1 MAEELY
7 SDGFANIM
15 VTGTIVRIDLMA
27 LAGQDAQGK
36 PRFEVRRR
44 LVMPLDG
51 FLRSYAMADDVVNKL
66 VKAGIVNKRTP
77 PPAPGPTI
85 EASAGS
91 DTPASAVAPKKK

>member
-7 SDGFANIM
+7 SDGFANIV

-44 LVMPLDG
+44 LVMPING

-66 VKAGIVNKRTP
+66 QKAGIVNRRTP
-77 PPAPGPTI
+77 PPVAGPTI
-85 EASAGS
+85 QASAA
-91 DTPASAVAPKKK
+91 PEAPAPKKK

>member
-7 SDGFANIM
+7 SDGFANIT

-44 LVMPLDG
+44 LVMPIDG
-51 FLRSYAMADDVVNKL
+51 FLRSYAMAEDVVNKL
-66 VKAGIVNKRTP
+66 TKAGIVNKRTP

-91 DTPASAVAPKKK
+91 AASAVAPKKK

>member
-7 SDGFANIM
+7 SDGFANIT

-66 VKAGIVNKRTP
+66 QKAGVVNRRTP
-77 PPAPGPTI
+77 LPAAGPTI
-85 EASAGS
+85 QASAK
-91 DTPASAVAPKKK
+91 PEAPAPKKK